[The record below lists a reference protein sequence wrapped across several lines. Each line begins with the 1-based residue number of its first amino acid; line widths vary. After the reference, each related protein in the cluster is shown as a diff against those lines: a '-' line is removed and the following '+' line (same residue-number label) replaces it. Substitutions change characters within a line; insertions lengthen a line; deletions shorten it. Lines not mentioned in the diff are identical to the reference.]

1 MQKRG
6 KEDNVDHFSPHDFRR
21 TMISK
26 MLEHNTDLLMVQKI
40 AGHANPATTERYD
53 LRNEEQKKGA
63 AEKLHYP
70 HRSRRQKS
78 LL

>member
-1 MQKRG
+1 VQKRG

-53 LRNEEQKKGA
+53 LRNQEQKKGA

-70 HRSRRQKS
+70 HRPRRQKS